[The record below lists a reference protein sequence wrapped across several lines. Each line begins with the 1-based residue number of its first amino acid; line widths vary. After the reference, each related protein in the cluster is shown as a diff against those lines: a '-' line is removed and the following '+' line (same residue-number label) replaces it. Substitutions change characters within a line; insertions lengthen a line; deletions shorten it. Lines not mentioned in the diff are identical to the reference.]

1 MLMNKTAIECW
12 NILKYEI
19 ENIIDKFVPF
29 QKQGKRCRKKHLSK
43 EAIRKIMLKQTMWR
57 VYRRTRKDEDYSKYK
72 EALNAATTEIRQSKI
87 SYEQKLACNI
97 KNDSKSFYAYVRS
110 KQNVQDKVGPLED
123 SAGNI
128 ISQGFLM
135 AEDLNGY
142 FSSVFTKEDISSLP
156 VADAKF
162 QGAKSDYLGPLVV
175 TPELVAKKIKAMKD
189 NKSPGVDGI
198 PPKLLMET
206 VEQISIPLARVFNL
220 SLKEGVVPFEWKEA
234 NIIPLFKKGSRNKS
248 ENYRPVSL
256 TSVICKLLERL
267 IKDHMVDFLVKHKLL
282 NSSQHGFLKARSCLT
297 NMLCFLEEIT
307 KWIDVGSPV
316 DIIYLD
322 FQKAFDKVPHQ
333 RLLLKLKAHGIGDSI
348 TDWIEQWLTDR
359 RQRVVVDGEVSN
371 WKSVLSGVPQGSVLG
386 PILFLIYIND
396 LDDSITSNVLKFADD
411 TKLFRKV
418 NTDGDKQHLQNDL
431 DRLVK
436 WSEKWQMLFN
446 FGKCKCLH
454 TGHRNLNVN
463 YKMGDTVLGTT
474 VKEKDLGVTISADM
488 KVSEQCGIAASK
500 GNQILGLIRR
510 NITYKGKKLIIP
522 LYKAIVRPHLEYCI
536 QAWRPYRKKDID
548 TLERIQRRATKMIPE
563 LRDLSYEERLK
574 ECGLTT
580 LETRRLRGD
589 QIEVFKILNGYE
601 NIDRNMFFSLKKDS
615 RTRGHEEKLIK
626 DQCRLDIR
634 KHSFSQR
641 TINEW
646 NKLST
651 DCVTASSVNMFKN
664 KVDTYLRRAGYK

>member
-1 MLMNKTAIECW
+1 M
-12 NILKYEI
+12 
-19 ENIIDKFVPF
+19 
-29 QKQGKRCRKKHLSK
+29 
-43 EAIRKIMLKQTMWR
+43 
-57 VYRRTRKDEDYSKYK
+57 
-72 EALNAATTEIRQSKI
+72 
-87 SYEQKLACNI
+87 
-97 KNDSKSFYAYVRS
+97 
-110 KQNVQDKVGPLED
+110 
-123 SAGNI
+123 
-128 ISQGFLM
+128 
-135 AEDLNGY
+135 
-142 FSSVFTKEDISSLP
+142 
-156 VADAKF
+156 
-162 QGAKSDYLGPLVV
+162 
-175 TPELVAKKIKAMKD
+175 
-189 NKSPGVDGI
+189 
-198 PPKLLMET
+198 
-206 VEQISIPLARVFNL
+206 
-220 SLKEGVVPFEWKEA
+220 
-234 NIIPLFKKGSRNKS
+234 
-248 ENYRPVSL
+248 
-256 TSVICKLLERL
+256 
-267 IKDHMVDFLVKHKLL
+267 
-282 NSSQHGFLKARSCLT
+282 
-297 NMLCFLEEIT
+297 
-307 KWIDVGSPV
+307 
-316 DIIYLD
+316 
-322 FQKAFDKVPHQ
+322 PHQ

-454 TGHRNLNVN
+454 TGHGNLNVN

-488 KVSEQCGIAASK
+488 K
-500 GNQILGLIRR
+500 
-510 NITYKGKKLIIP
+510 
-522 LYKAIVRPHLEYCI
+522 
-536 QAWRPYRKKDID
+536 
-548 TLERIQRRATKMIPE
+548 
-563 LRDLSYEERLK
+563 

-589 QIEVFKILNGYE
+589 QIKVFKILNGYE

-615 RTRGHEEKLIK
+615 RTRGHEVKLVK

-664 KVDTYLRRAGYK
+664 KDDTYLRRAGYK